1 MNSVAQKTSILPGWL
16 GAAAAW
22 IFSILIGFTGV
33 AVLVDHQV
41 AAGVLLLLSAL
52 AVFPPASTVLQRQAS
67 FRIPV
72 WPKIAVAIALLL
84 AGAALLPKPPEAQAT
99 SPSNATFV
107 PAAPGVAAAK
117 LLLLDDFRGYLEGH
131 KVVGDWSTVL
141 RLGQRISASQLF
153 AAYHDNEVAADEQ
166 FKGKPLVV
174 TGYLESINKDIFNN
188 GYLVLHDANE
198 FEGVHA
204 TLTDDTLKSA
214 GNLSRGQEITLVCTG
229 EGMIIGSPVLK
240 ECDTIDVIV
249 SQKRAAIEG
258 MVDQFFADGHDQPDA
273 IRRTIGYGYAIGT
286 ALPQPNAC
294 QTAAPGEMKSCTDE
308 MHAVP
313 IAEVRRRYSEL
324 SKRFPLPSLPV
335 RSPKP

>member
-1 MNSVAQKTSILPGWL
+1 MNSVVQKPSILPSWL

-22 IFSILIGFTGV
+22 MFSILIGLTGV
-33 AVLVDHQV
+33 AVLVGHQL

-52 AVFPPASTVLQRQAS
+52 VVFPPASAVLQRQAN

-72 WPKIAVAIALLL
+72 WPKIAGAIALLL

-99 SPSNATFV
+99 SPSDAAFV
-107 PAAPGVAAAK
+107 PAAQGVAAAK

-141 RLGQRISASQLF
+141 PLGQRISASQLF
-153 AAYHDNEVAADEQ
+153 AAYHENEVAADEQ
-166 FKGKPLVV
+166 FKGKALVV

-214 GNLSRGQEITLVCTG
+214 GNLSRGQRVTLLCTG

-240 ECDTIDVIV
+240 ECDTVDVIV
-249 SQKRAAIEG
+249 SQKRAAIED
-258 MVDQFFADGHDQPDA
+258 MVDQFFAGGHDQPDP
-273 IRRTIGYGYAIGT
+273 IRRMMGYGYAIGT
-286 ALPQPNAC
+286 AMPQPNPC
-294 QTAAPGEMKSCTDE
+294 QTAVPGEMQRCTAE

-313 IAEVRRRYSEL
+313 VAEVRRRYSEL
-324 SKRFPLPSLPV
+324 SKRFALPALPEPS
-335 RSPKP
+335 RKY